1 MAMRS
6 TLSRSTPFATAAQL
20 WLESRTL
27 AGSGRSRYVS
37 PRTLRDLS
45 AYIRAL
51 NRAFGKTELRKIQIG
66 KLRDYQ
72 LDRSATCGP
81 NKINQELNTLVRIM
95 RRAGAW
101 TRRLEEE
108 YEPLQHEQTEIRR
121 AMTPH
126 EQEHFLK
133 IASERQEWQFVY
145 WYAILALRSTAS
157 NCELRGLRIGDIV
170 AGSGVIQIAPGHA
183 KNVHRIRTIP
193 LPDDAQWALRRLLER
208 AARLGASLPHHY
220 LMPFRVAPKV
230 HDPCRPMSNSGIK
243 KTWHALRA
251 AAGLPWLRIH
261 DLRHTAITRLAEA
274 GAPLPVILS
283 MAGHVSQR
291 MQQHYTA
298 VSEVA
303 KQRAVAAA
311 LTGGNYHVAAGRLQ
325 DAGLLSQYPSMVSS
339 GPPVQTRREERTSRF
354 AGKLTAAKPQS
365 ANVGVHVPGE
375 TIFSF

>member
-1 MAMRS
+1 MR
-6 TLSRSTPFATAAQL
+6 TNLSRSTPFATAAQL

-51 NRAFGKTELRKIQIG
+51 SRAFGKIELRKIKIEN
-66 KLRDYQ
+66 LRDYQ
-72 LDRSATCGP
+72 RDRSATCGP

-95 RRAGAW
+95 KRTGAW
-101 TRRLEEE
+101 TRRLEEA

-121 AMTPH
+121 AMTPQ
-126 EQEHFLK
+126 EQERFLK

-170 AGSGVIQIAPGHA
+170 AASGIIQIAPGHA

-193 LPDDAQWALRRLLER
+193 LPEDAQWALRRLLER
-208 AARLGASLPHHY
+208 AARLGASLPHEY
-220 LMPFRVAPKV
+220 LMPFRVAPNV
-230 HDPCRPMSNSGIK
+230 HDPSRPMSNSGIK
-243 KTWHALRA
+243 KTWNALRIA
-251 AAGLPWLRIH
+251 AALPWLRIH

-274 GAPLPVILS
+274 GVPLPVILS
-283 MAGHVSQR
+283 MAGHVSLR

-303 KQRAVAAA
+303 KKRAVVAA

-339 GPPVQTRREERTSRF
+339 GQTVQTRREERPNRSV
-354 AGKLTAAKPQS
+354 GKLTRKPQS
-365 ANVGVHVPGE
+365 TNLGAHLGE

>member
-1 MAMRS
+1 
-6 TLSRSTPFATAAQL
+6 
-20 WLESRTL
+20 
-27 AGSGRSRYVS
+27 
-37 PRTLRDLS
+37 LRDLS

-51 NRAFGKTELRKIQIG
+51 NRAFGTTELRKIQIG

-72 LDRSATCGP
+72 RDRSATCGP

-95 RRAGAW
+95 KRAGAW
-101 TRRLEEE
+101 SRRLEEA
-108 YEPLQHEQTEIRR
+108 YEPLQREQTEIRR
-121 AMTPH
+121 AMTPQ

-133 IASERQEWQFVY
+133 VASERREWQFVY

-208 AARLGASLPHHY
+208 AARLGAALPHHY

-243 KTWHALRA
+243 KTWNALRV
-251 AAGLPWLRIH
+251 AAGVPWLRIH

-274 GAPLPVILS
+274 GVPLPVILS

-298 VSEVA
+298 VSDVA
-303 KQRAVAAA
+303 KQRAVVAA
-311 LTGGNYHVAAGRLQ
+311 LTGGNYHVAGGRLQ
-325 DAGLLSQYPSMVSS
+325 DAGLLSEYPSTVSS
-339 GPPVQTRREERTSRF
+339 GPPVQTRREERPSR
-354 AGKLTAAKPQS
+354 ASGKLAPERQAAV
-365 ANVGVHVPGE
+365 AVHLPAE